1 MVKIFNSQTGKKEKL
16 VPLDGEKIRMYICG
30 MTVYDDTHIGH
41 ARTFLCFDLIVR
53 YLRNSGYK
61 VNYIRNITDVD
72 DKIINRAKEL
82 NVDATELTDKYIA
95 SMQEDFNDLG
105 MISPDLEPRATD
117 NIESII
123 SLIEGLI
130 DKGHAYIGNKDVYF
144 STDSFKEYGKLSNR
158 NTEDLIAGVRID
170 IDEEKKNPADFVL
183 WKQAEEGLAWDSPWG
198 RGRPGW
204 HIECSAMSMD
214 TLGNNFDIHG
224 GGIDLKF
231 PHHENEI
238 AQSVCA
244 TGERFAK
251 CWMHTGPLR
260 IDKEKMSKSLDNFIT
275 IKEALKEFPVE
286 VIRFFL
292 ISNHYRSPLNYS
304 EEGVLEAKSALDRL
318 YTSLIDLD
326 LRKEKHSND
335 ADLVSPF
342 KEAMEDDFNVPSA
355 LAALFEIVKSI
366 NLAKENGNIK
376 EANVLGTTLV
386 HLSEPLGILQQKTED
401 YFQIGATLSNEEIQS
416 MIDER
421 NQARE
426 DKDFKLSD
434 KIRDSLLEKGIV
446 LEDTDKGTT
455 WKVQ

>member
-1 MVKIFNSQTGKKEKL
+1 MKIFNSQTGKKEKL
-16 VPLDGEKIRMYICG
+16 IPLDGEQVRMYICG

-53 YLRNSGYK
+53 YLRNTGYK

-72 DKIINRAKEL
+72 DKIIARAKEL
-82 NVDATELTDKYIA
+82 NMDATELTDKYIA
-95 SMQEDFNDLG
+95 SMQDDFNDLG

-117 NIESII
+117 NIDSII

-130 DKGHAYIGNKDVYF
+130 YKGHAYIGENDVYF

-158 NTEDLIAGVRID
+158 NTKDLIAGARID
-170 IDEEKKNPADFVL
+170 VDEEKKNPTDFVL

-214 TLGNNFDIHG
+214 ALGNNFDIHG

-244 TGERFAK
+244 TGEDFAN

-275 IKEALKEFPVE
+275 IKEALKEFSFE

-304 EEGVLEAKSALDRL
+304 EEGVLEAKNSLDRL
-318 YTSLIDLD
+318 YTSLINLD
-326 LRKEKHSND
+326 LRKVKHSDD
-335 ADLVSPF
+335 AELISPF

-355 LAALFEIVKSI
+355 LATLFELAKSI
-366 NLAKENGNIK
+366 NLAKENGNID
-376 EANVLGTTLV
+376 EANVLAATLV
-386 HLSEPLGILQQKTED
+386 HLSKPLGILQQKTED

-416 MIDER
+416 MIDQR
-421 NQARE
+421 NKARK
-426 DKDFKLSD
+426 DKDFELSD

-446 LEDTDKGTT
+446 LEDTDKGTS

>member
-1 MVKIFNSQTGKKEKL
+1 MKIFNSQTGKKEKL

-376 EANVLGTTLV
+376 EANVLGATLV
-386 HLSEPLGILQQKTED
+386 HLSKPLGILQQKTED

>member
-1 MVKIFNSQTGKKEKL
+1 MKIFNSQTGKKEKL
-16 VPLDGEKIRMYICG
+16 VPLDGEQVRMYICG

-53 YLRNSGYK
+53 YLRNAGYK

-72 DKIINRAKEL
+72 DKIIARAKDL
-82 NVDATELTDKYIA
+82 NADATELTDKYIA

-144 STDSFKEYGKLSNR
+144 STDSFKEYGKLSNI
-158 NTEDLIAGVRID
+158 NTEDLIAGARID
-170 IDEEKKNPADFVL
+170 VDEEKKNPVDFVL
-183 WKQAEEGLAWDSPWG
+183 WKKAEEGLAWDSPWG

-214 TLGNNFDIHG
+214 ALGNNFDIHG

-244 TGERFAK
+244 TGEKFAK

-275 IKEALKEFPVE
+275 IKEALKKFPSE

-318 YTSLIDLD
+318 YTSLIDLN

-376 EANVLGTTLV
+376 EANVLGATLV
-386 HLSEPLGILQQKTED
+386 HLSEPLGILQQKTQD

-426 DKDFKLSD
+426 DKDFELSD
-434 KIRDSLLEKGIV
+434 KIRDSLLEKGIA

>member
-1 MVKIFNSQTGKKEKL
+1 VKIFNSQTGKKEKL
-16 VPLDGEKIRMYICG
+16 TPLDGEQVRMYICG

-53 YLRNSGYK
+53 YLRNAGYK

-72 DKIINRAKEL
+72 DKIIARAKEL

-95 SMQEDFNDLG
+95 SMEEDFNDLG

-123 SLIEGLI
+123 SLIERLI

-144 STDSFKEYGKLSNR
+144 STDSFNEYGRLSNR
-158 NTEDLIAGVRID
+158 NTEDLIAGARID
-170 IDEEKKNPADFVL
+170 VDEEKKNPADFVL
-183 WKQAEEGLAWDSPWG
+183 WKQAQEGLAWNSPWG

-214 TLGNNFDIHG
+214 ALGNNFDIHG

-244 TGERFAK
+244 TGEKFAR

-275 IKEALKEFPVE
+275 IKEALKEFPSE

-304 EEGVLEAKSALDRL
+304 EEGVHEAKSALDRL

-335 ADLVSPF
+335 AELISPF

-355 LAALFEIVKSI
+355 LAALFEIAKSI
-366 NLAKENGNIK
+366 NLAKENGNK
-376 EANVLGTTLV
+376 EEANVLGATLV

-426 DKDFKLSD
+426 DKDFELSD

>member
-1 MVKIFNSQTGKKEKL
+1 MKIFNSKTGKKEKL
-16 VPLDGEKIRMYICG
+16 VPLDGEQVRMYICG

-53 YLRNSGYK
+53 YLRHEGFK
-61 VNYIRNITDVD
+61 VNYVRNITDVD
-72 DKIINRAKEL
+72 DKIIARAIEL
-82 NVDATELTDKYIA
+82 DVDAKELTDKYIL
-95 SMQEDFNDLG
+95 SMQEDFNNLG

-117 NIESII
+117 NIDSII
-123 SLIEGLI
+123 SLIKGLVE
-130 DKGHAYIGNKDVYF
+130 KGHAYTGKTDVYF
-144 STDSFKEYGKLSNR
+144 STDSFKEYGNLSNR

-170 IDEEKKNPADFVL
+170 VDQEKKNPVDFVL
-183 WKQAEEGLAWDSPWG
+183 WKQAAEGLTWDSPWG

-214 TLGNNFDIHG
+214 ALGNNFDIHG

-244 TGERFAK
+244 TGEDFAK

-275 IKEALKEFPVE
+275 IKEALNDFPSE

-304 EEGVLEAKSALDRL
+304 EEGVREAKNSLDRL
-318 YTSLIDLD
+318 YTSLIGLD
-326 LRKEKHSND
+326 LRKESYSED
-335 ADLVSPF
+335 QGLISPF
-342 KEAMEDDFNVPSA
+342 VEAMQDDFNVPSA
-355 LAALFEIVKSI
+355 LAALFEISKLI
-366 NLAKENGNIK
+366 NLAKENRDLK
-376 EANVLGTTLV
+376 EATILGTTLV
-386 HLSEPLGILQQKTED
+386 NLSEPLGILQQRAED
-401 YFQIGATLSNEEIQS
+401 YFQLGAVLSNEEIES
-416 MIDER
+416 MIDRR
-421 NQARE
+421 NKARD
-426 DKDFKLSD
+426 DKDFGLSD
-434 KIRDSLLEKGIV
+434 KIRDSLLEKGII

>member
-1 MVKIFNSQTGKKEKL
+1 MKIFNSQTGKKEKL
-16 VPLDGEKIRMYICG
+16 VPLDGEQVRMYICG

-53 YLRNSGYK
+53 YLRNTGYK
-61 VNYIRNITDVD
+61 VNYVRNITDVD
-72 DKIINRAKEL
+72 DKIIARAKEL
-82 NVDATELTDKYIA
+82 NMDATELTDKYIA
-95 SMQEDFNDLG
+95 SMQDDFNDLG

-117 NIESII
+117 NIDSII

-130 DKGHAYIGNKDVYF
+130 DKGHAYIGEKDVYF

-158 NTEDLIAGVRID
+158 NTKDLIAGARID
-170 IDEEKKNPADFVL
+170 VNEEKKNPADFVL

-214 TLGNNFDIHG
+214 ALGNNFDIHG

-244 TGERFAK
+244 TGEEFAN

-275 IKEALKEFPVE
+275 IKEALKEFPFE

-304 EEGVLEAKSALDRL
+304 EEGVLEAKNSLDRL

-326 LRKEKHSND
+326 LRKVKYSDD
-335 ADLVSPF
+335 AELISPF
-342 KEAMEDDFNVPSA
+342 KEAM
-355 LAALFEIVKSI
+355 
-366 NLAKENGNIK
+366 
-376 EANVLGTTLV
+376 
-386 HLSEPLGILQQKTED
+386 
-401 YFQIGATLSNEEIQS
+401 
-416 MIDER
+416 
-421 NQARE
+421 
-426 DKDFKLSD
+426 
-434 KIRDSLLEKGIV
+434 
-446 LEDTDKGTT
+446 
-455 WKVQ
+455 

>member
-1 MVKIFNSQTGKKEKL
+1 MKIFNSQTGKKEKL
-16 VPLDGEKIRMYICG
+16 IPLDGEQVRMYICG

-53 YLRNSGYK
+53 YLRNAGYK

-72 DKIINRAKEL
+72 DKIIARAKEL

-95 SMQEDFNDLG
+95 SMEEDFNDLG

-123 SLIEGLI
+123 SLIERLI

-144 STDSFKEYGKLSNR
+144 STDSFNEYGKLSNR
-158 NTEDLIAGVRID
+158 NTEDLIAGARID
-170 IDEEKKNPADFVL
+170 VDEEKKNPADFVL
-183 WKQAEEGLAWDSPWG
+183 WKQAQEGLAWDSPWG

-214 TLGNNFDIHG
+214 ALGNNFDIHG
-224 GGIDLKF
+224 GGIDLEF

-244 TGERFAK
+244 TGEKFAK

-275 IKEALKEFPVE
+275 IKEALKEFPSE

-304 EEGVLEAKSALDRL
+304 EEGVHEAKSALDRL

-326 LRKEKHSND
+326 LRKEEYSND
-335 ADLVSPF
+335 ADLISPF

-376 EANVLGTTLV
+376 EANVLGATLV

-401 YFQIGATLSNEEIQS
+401 YFQVGATLSNEEIQS

-426 DKDFKLSD
+426 DKDFELSD

>member
-1 MVKIFNSQTGKKEKL
+1 MKIFNSQTGKKEKL
-16 VPLDGEKIRMYICG
+16 TPLDGEQVRMYICG

-53 YLRNSGYK
+53 YLRNTGYK

-72 DKIINRAKEL
+72 DKIIARAKEL

-95 SMQEDFNDLG
+95 SMEEDFNDLG

-123 SLIEGLI
+123 SLIERLI

-144 STDSFKEYGKLSNR
+144 STDSFNEYGKLSNR
-158 NTEDLIAGVRID
+158 NTEDLIAGARID
-170 IDEEKKNPADFVL
+170 VDEEKKNPADFVL
-183 WKQAEEGLAWDSPWG
+183 WKQAQEGLAWDSPWG

-214 TLGNNFDIHG
+214 ALGNNFDIHG

-244 TGERFAK
+244 TGEKFAK

-275 IKEALKEFPVE
+275 IKEALKEFPSE

-304 EEGVLEAKSALDRL
+304 EEGVHEAKSALDRL

-326 LRKEKHSND
+326 LRKEEYSND
-335 ADLVSPF
+335 ADLISPF

-376 EANVLGTTLV
+376 EANVLGATLV

-426 DKDFKLSD
+426 DKDFELSD

>member
-1 MVKIFNSQTGKKEKL
+1 
-16 VPLDGEKIRMYICG
+16 
-30 MTVYDDTHIGH
+30 
-41 ARTFLCFDLIVR
+41 
-53 YLRNSGYK
+53 
-61 VNYIRNITDVD
+61 
-72 DKIINRAKEL
+72 
-82 NVDATELTDKYIA
+82 
-95 SMQEDFNDLG
+95 MQEDFNDLG

-117 NIESII
+117 NIDSII

-130 DKGHAYIGNKDVYF
+130 DKGHAYIGKKDVYF

-158 NTEDLIAGVRID
+158 NTEDLIAGSRID
-170 IDEEKKNPADFVL
+170 VDEEKKNPADFVL

-198 RGRPGW
+198 SGRPGW

-214 TLGNNFDIHG
+214 ALGNNFDIHG

-244 TGERFAK
+244 TGEKFAK
-251 CWMHTGPLR
+251 CWMHTGSLR
-260 IDKEKMSKSLDNFIT
+260 IDQEKMSKSLDNFIT
-275 IKEALKEFPVE
+275 IKEVLKEFPSE

-304 EEGVLEAKSALDRL
+304 EEGVREAKNALDRL

-335 ADLVSPF
+335 AELISPF

-355 LAALFEIVKSI
+355 LAELFEIAKSI
-366 NLAKENGNIK
+366 NVAKENGNTE
-376 EANVLGTTLV
+376 EANVLGATLV

-426 DKDFKLSD
+426 DKDFELSD

>member
-1 MVKIFNSQTGKKEKL
+1 MKIFNSKTGKKEKL
-16 VPLDGEKIRMYICG
+16 VPLDGEQVRMYICG

-53 YLRNSGYK
+53 YLRHEGFK
-61 VNYIRNITDVD
+61 VNYVRNITDVD
-72 DKIINRAKEL
+72 DKIIARAIEL
-82 NVDATELTDKYIA
+82 DVDAKELTDKYIL
-95 SMQEDFNDLG
+95 SMQEDFNNLG

-117 NIESII
+117 NIDSII
-123 SLIEGLI
+123 SLIKGLI
-130 DKGHAYIGNKDVYF
+130 DKGHAYTGKTDVYF
-144 STDSFKEYGKLSNR
+144 STDSFKEYGNLSNR

-170 IDEEKKNPADFVL
+170 VDQEKKNPVDFVL
-183 WKQAEEGLAWDSPWG
+183 WKQAAEGLTWDSPWG

-214 TLGNNFDIHG
+214 ALGNNFDIHG

-244 TGERFAK
+244 TGEDFAK

-275 IKEALKEFPVE
+275 IKEALNDFPSE

-304 EEGVLEAKSALDRL
+304 EEGVREAKNSLDRL
-318 YTSLIDLD
+318 YTSLIGLD
-326 LRKEKHSND
+326 LRKESYSED
-335 ADLVSPF
+335 QALISPF
-342 KEAMEDDFNVPSA
+342 VEAMQDDFNVPSA
-355 LAALFEIVKSI
+355 LAALFEISKLI
-366 NLAKENGNIK
+366 NLAKENRDLK
-376 EANVLGTTLV
+376 EATILGTTLV
-386 HLSEPLGILQQKTED
+386 NLSEPLGILQQRAED
-401 YFQIGATLSNEEIQS
+401 YFQLGAVLSNEEIES
-416 MIDER
+416 MIDRR
-421 NQARE
+421 NKARD
-426 DKDFKLSD
+426 DKDFGLSD
-434 KIRDSLLEKGIV
+434 KIRDSLLEKGII

>member
-1 MVKIFNSQTGKKEKL
+1 MKIFNSQTGKKEKL
-16 VPLDGEKIRMYICG
+16 VPLDGEQVRMYICG

-53 YLRNSGYK
+53 YLRNAGYK

-72 DKIINRAKEL
+72 DKIIARAKEL

-130 DKGHAYIGNKDVYF
+130 GKGHAYIGNKDVYF

-158 NTEDLIAGVRID
+158 NTEDLIAGARID
-170 IDEEKKNPADFVL
+170 VDEEKKNPADFVL
-183 WKQAEEGLAWDSPWG
+183 WKKAEEGLSWDSPWG

-214 TLGNNFDIHG
+214 ALGNNFDIHG

-244 TGERFAK
+244 TGEKFAK

-275 IKEALKEFPVE
+275 IKEALKEFPSE

-304 EEGVLEAKSALDRL
+304 EEGVHEAKSALDRL

-335 ADLVSPF
+335 ADIISPF

-366 NLAKENGNIK
+366 NLAKENGDIK
-376 EANVLGTTLV
+376 EANVLGATLV

-401 YFQIGATLSNEEIQS
+401 YFQIGATLSNEKIES
-416 MIDER
+416 MINER

-426 DKDFKLSD
+426 DKDFELSD